1 MESYIKEFIPHD
13 PTLGLF
19 VVPDIP
25 PKKVQNALKD
35 YAKKVHKREVIAL
48 YDATLLGSGKDGAVF
63 LEDRFVFQNND
74 LQPSYE
80 VKYGDLVEVVAKKKM
95 MGGRTLELM
104 VNRGRATINLELD
117 FSGKAKAAPYV
128 ERFLQEAMHTVTEQ
142 EIHAR
147 RPRKQATSSSGGTDP
162 RAVEEA
168 LFELVENGLLSQEDF
183 RRMIQVIR

>member
-19 VVPDIP
+19 VDPDIP

-35 YAKKVHKREVIAL
+35 YAKKVHRRDVVAL
-48 YDATLLGSGKDGAVF
+48 YDATLLGSGKDGALF
-63 LEDRFVFQNND
+63 LADRIVFQNND

-80 VKYGDLVEVVAKKKM
+80 VKYDDLVEIELKKKM
-95 MGGRTLELM
+95 MGGRTIELM

-128 ERFLQEAMHTVTEQ
+128 ERFLQEAMHRVTEI
-142 EIHAR
+142 EIMAK
-147 RPRKQATSSSGGTDP
+147 RPNRNRANSGTDAG
-162 RAVEEA
+162 AVEDA
-168 LFELVENGLLSQEDF
+168 LFDLVNKGLLSQDDY
-183 RRMIQVIR
+183 RKMIQAIQ